1 MLRQLG
7 SSPPCAALRPS
18 VRRLVTVGRGST
30 RLVTAAQSAGAAGAI
45 LVVGALVVVVA
56 LICPLKL
63 CEVYVA
69 SARAPSAFL
78 LSLGLPPINA
88 KIQKFKKW
96 EAIVMSFKEEFA
108 EAQRRFGLLG
118 FYDKFEYVVILLL
131 TALIAVFIVFA
142 LWNVALKIFLSIAAS
157 SFDPTDYV
165 VFQAVFGMIFTVI
178 IALEFKRSL
187 LVVAERQHS
196 VVQVRTVLLIALL
209 AIVRKLLILDVGR
222 GAEELFALA
231 AAIIALGAVY
241 WLVRDQDRSELR
253 ERRTVEEAERVSRL
267 AGERD
272 STEAGN
278 DS

>member
-1 MLRQLG
+1 
-7 SSPPCAALRPS
+7 
-18 VRRLVTVGRGST
+18 
-30 RLVTAAQSAGAAGAI
+30 
-45 LVVGALVVVVA
+45 
-56 LICPLKL
+56 
-63 CEVYVA
+63 
-69 SARAPSAFL
+69 
-78 LSLGLPPINA
+78 
-88 KIQKFKKW
+88 
-96 EAIVMSFKEEFA
+96 MSFKEEFA

-209 AIVRKLLILDVGR
+209 AIVRKLMIIDLSAADAQQVL
-222 GAEELFALA
+222 ALA
-231 AAIIALGAVY
+231 ATILALGGVF
-241 WLVRDQDRSELR
+241 WLVRDQDSR
-253 ERRTVEEAERVSRL
+253 ERIKSQL
-267 AGERD
+267 
-272 STEAGN
+272 
-278 DS
+278 